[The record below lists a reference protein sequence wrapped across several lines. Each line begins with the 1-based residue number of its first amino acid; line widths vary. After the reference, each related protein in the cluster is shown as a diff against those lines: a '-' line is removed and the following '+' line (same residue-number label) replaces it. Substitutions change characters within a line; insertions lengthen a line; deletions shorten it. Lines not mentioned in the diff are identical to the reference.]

1 MADSVLQEC
10 DLPISNLYYIT
21 NGGYMTI
28 KEYQE
33 YVRNGASDKYDNKL
47 ALLGLMGEVGE
58 LSDVVKKETIYSD
71 MSKFEAKY
79 GMSVKDKIKDE
90 MGDVLWQYTL
100 VACLYDLSFDDIIT
114 ENVRKLNSRHGNQK
128 VAKDGGGER

>member
-10 DLPISNLYYIT
+10 DLFISNLYYIT

-58 LSDVVKKETIYSD
+58 LSDIVKK
-71 MSKFEAKY
+71 
-79 GMSVKDKIKDE
+79 
-90 MGDVLWQYTL
+90 
-100 VACLYDLSFDDIIT
+100 
-114 ENVRKLNSRHGNQK
+114 
-128 VAKDGGGER
+128 